1 MVAFVKVLG
10 PKLKALNPPVK
21 LVSGE
26 STTFEDLWGTEPNK
40 GGYNYGVA
48 ILADSA
54 ASAAVDILG
63 THQYETQD
71 AVAPPAGVSKPIWQT
86 EMSGVQGF
94 PEEGPSSDMPNGLAV
109 AKWIHEAIAIGMVS
123 SWQWW
128 WWLTLNPDNEGL
140 LLKDGSET
148 RRLYVLGNFSKF
160 IRPGYQ
166 RVVLSGTLPTNVL
179 VTGYK
184 NPTDGT
190 LVIVAIN
197 SNTAAAPVSFFISGN
212 TPCSMTPWVTA
223 AKDNLT
229 SKDKVS
235 ISDGRLSV
243 SLAAQSVTTF
253 VGKP

>member
-1 MVAFVKVLG
+1 
-10 PKLKALNPPVK
+10 
-21 LVSGE
+21 
-26 STTFEDLWGTEPNK
+26 
-40 GGYNYGVA
+40 
-48 ILADSA
+48 
-54 ASAAVDILG
+54 
-63 THQYETQD
+63 
-71 AVAPPAGVSKPIWQT
+71 
-86 EMSGVQGF
+86 MSGVQGF